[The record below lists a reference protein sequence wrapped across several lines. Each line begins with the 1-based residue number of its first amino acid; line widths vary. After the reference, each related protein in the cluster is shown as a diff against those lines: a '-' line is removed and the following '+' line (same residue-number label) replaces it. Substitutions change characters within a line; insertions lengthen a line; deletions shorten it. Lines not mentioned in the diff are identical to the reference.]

1 MINGAINFNVVKCI
15 FVASPGF
22 TKDQFGDFLANQSSN
37 NKNYEV
43 IRQNLKKFMYVHSSS
58 GYKQAL
64 SEVMSKP
71 DIMLK
76 IKDMK
81 ASDDIIVMEKLNEI
95 LAKDMERVIFG
106 MKAINIAF
114 EKDALDTL
122 IISDDFLRKIS
133 GQMRKEVTS
142 KMRKLKDNG
151 REVVKMSSMHY
162 TGEKINSFGG
172 IVGIS
177 RYVLEELNELDEEE
191 INSTDNLPENYTKD
205 DKNTNEDNEFDNMF
219 DENDLAE
226 EEKDEV
232 DEMENND
239 YENLGALKRKE
250 SSGSYGSYGNKRKPS
265 KGEKKERDQSRKQ
278 AARRKSS
285 NNDDY

>member
-1 MINGAINFNVVKCI
+1 M
-15 FVASPGF
+15 ASPGF

-64 SEVMSKP
+64 QEILSKP
-71 DIMLK
+71 EIMSK

-106 MKAINIAF
+106 MKAINIAY
-114 EKDALDTL
+114 EKDAIETL

-133 GQMRKEVTS
+133 GHMRKEVTS
-142 KMRKLKDNG
+142 MMRKLKENG
-151 REVVKMSSMHY
+151 RDVVKMSSMHY

-172 IVGIS
+172 IVGIVK
-177 RYVLEELNELDEEE
+177 YVLEELNDYEEE
-191 INSTDNLPENYTKD
+191 INSTDNLPENYLL
-205 DKNTNEDNEFDNMF
+205 NEKENNENDNDYDNMF
-219 DENDLAE
+219 DDDDLAE

-232 DEMENND
+232 EDMENND

-250 SSGSYGSYGNKRKPS
+250 SSGSYDKNNKRKPS
-265 KGEKKERDQSRKQ
+265 KGEKKEREQNRKI

-285 NNDDY
+285 YDEEF